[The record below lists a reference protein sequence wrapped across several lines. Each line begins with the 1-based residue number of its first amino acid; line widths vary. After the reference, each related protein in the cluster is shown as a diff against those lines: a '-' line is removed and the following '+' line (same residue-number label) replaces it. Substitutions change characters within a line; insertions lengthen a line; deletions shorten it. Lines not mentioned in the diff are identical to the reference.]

1 MAVFYG
7 RYLRN
12 ITKEMMDKLAE
23 VMKVGEE
30 RIGNIKTVKMFSKEK
45 YENLI
50 FSKELEDALNIGY
63 RETKAK
69 ALFFG
74 MVSLLYRISLDT

>member
-23 VMKVGEE
+23 VTKVGEE
-30 RIGNIKTVKMFSKEK
+30 RISNIKTVKMFSKEK

-69 ALFFG
+69 ALFYG
-74 MVSLLYRISLDT
+74 MVR

>member
-50 FSKELEDALNIGY
+50 FSKELQDALNIGY

-69 ALFFG
+69 ALFYG
-74 MVSLLYRISLDT
+74 MVR